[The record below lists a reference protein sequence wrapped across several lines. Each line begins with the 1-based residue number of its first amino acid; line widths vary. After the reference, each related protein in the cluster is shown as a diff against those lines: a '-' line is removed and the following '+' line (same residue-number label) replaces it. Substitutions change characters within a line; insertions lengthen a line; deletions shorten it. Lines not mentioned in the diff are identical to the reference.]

1 MSDKELLAQIAQ
13 VAGKCQTDSAIN
25 KHLNTPATPAYTYSS
40 QPSFR
45 GGYNGYNG
53 YSARGRGRGRGG
65 IMPPTG
71 AFNRKLTL
79 NNTSTAPSAPAN
91 STPVMTAPVVGP
103 PVRPPVPSRHLS
115 LVNRNTVDTSTS
127 ITASSQ
133 VVAPSSSSPTSAS
146 STPSPTS
153 GQQWIQSKGKNMSL
167 MNPATFKKTMDAKEK
182 SIRTS
187 KEAKQKLRV
196 ARAQQAANLR
206 KGVVTVGGQQ
216 YTKSRDGRK
225 LVMRDST
232 KDNIVINGV
241 SFQMDPK
248 GNKLVRKGASR
259 ADASSRPPA
268 VGAPVGA
275 GGPAGAVS
283 KAAMP
288 SATPKQFAVDGVVY
302 VRTTNGNLVRAT
314 LVKNKLLAK
323 RAAQEELKQKRAKA
337 APKRSFCKFY
347 TRFANGGIRVK
358 KSAEEIEKE
367 KQNGSESVSNAKRR
381 RVDPASSRRYMDG
394 QRQRDQDSDQD
405 QEQDMDGSKGDRD
418 FDENFIPLDLG
429 DDFDEEVA
437 MLLDQQDDIQ
447 ESDGHGQDKEAQV
460 DDDEGDVSSDGV
472 ESDEDGVNDEV
483 SAADVASEEDQ
494 EDPED
499 EDEDDDEN
507 EGGDQDEYEV
517 YQNQYEEDEDQYEE
531 Y

>member
-1 MSDKELLAQIAQ
+1 
-13 VAGKCQTDSAIN
+13 
-25 KHLNTPATPAYTYSS
+25 
-40 QPSFR
+40 
-45 GGYNGYNG
+45 
-53 YSARGRGRGRGG
+53 
-65 IMPPTG
+65 
-71 AFNRKLTL
+71 
-79 NNTSTAPSAPAN
+79 
-91 STPVMTAPVVGP
+91 MTAPATRP
-103 PVRPPVPSRHLS
+103 PVRPPVPSRHLI
-115 LVNRNTVDTSTS
+115 LVNKNTVDTSTPS
-127 ITASSQ
+127 TASSQ
-133 VVAPSSSSPTSAS
+133 VVTPSSSSLTSAS

-187 KEAKQKLRV
+187 KEAKQKLR
-196 ARAQQAANLR
+196 ATRAQQAANLR

-225 LVMRDST
+225 LVMRDSS

-248 GNKLVRKGASR
+248 GNKLVRKGALK
-259 ADASSRPPA
+259 ADASSLPPA
-268 VGAPVGA
+268 VGTGGSVGFV
-275 GGPAGAVS
+275 G

-302 VRTTNGNLVRAT
+302 VRTTHGNLVRAT

-337 APKRSFCKFY
+337 APKRSYCKFY
-347 TRFANGGIRVK
+347 TRFVGCKKRCGLAHLANGGIRVK
-358 KSAEEIEKE
+358 KSAEDIEKE
-367 KQNGSESVSNAKRR
+367 RQNGSDSVSSTKRR
-381 RVDPASSRRYMDG
+381 RLESAFSRRYMDG
-394 QRQRDQDSDQD
+394 QRQPDQDSDQD
-405 QEQDMDGSKGDRD
+405 QEQGMDGSKGDRD

-447 ESDGHGQDKEAQV
+447 ELESQGQDKEAQV
-460 DDDEGDVSSDGV
+460 DEEEGDISSDGV
-472 ESDEDGVNDEV
+472 ESEEDESENDEV
-483 SAADVASEEDQ
+483 SAADVASDEDQ
-494 EDPED
+494 GDLED
-499 EDEDDDEN
+499 EDGDEGEGRDQN
-507 EGGDQDEYEV
+507 EFEE
-517 YQNQYEEDEDQYEE
+517 YQNEYEEDEDEYEE